1 MRFLLVDRIS
11 SCDPEGGISGF
22 KNAAL
27 SEDYFEWHFPERP
40 IVPGMLILEAFAQ
53 LAGWHEART
62 SEFRRWFLLDGVRT
76 ARYYDFAGPGDRI
89 ELRLERTAAE
99 GDRRVWRGES
109 RVAGT
114 RGAVVEFEGLV
125 VPLADLEAEATAR
138 RTFSALFGGGAD
150 ASERPEGSGR

>member
-53 LAGWHEART
+53 LAGWREART
-62 SEFRRWFLLDGVRT
+62 SDSAAGSCSTGSGRRATTTSRAPATGSSS
-76 ARYYDFAGPGDRI
+76 
-89 ELRLERTAAE
+89 RLERTAAE